1 MKSLWRMSR
10 RRPARRIRQK
20 NNSIGGVCRLTY
32 CNPKQIGGI
41 LIAKLIV
48 AEKPSVA
55 MSYAKVL
62 GATNRKD
69 GYLEGNGYL
78 VSWCVG
84 HLVELAPPNIYDA
97 KYVKWSIA
105 DLPILPERWQYL
117 VSASTKKQFGILQK
131 LMHRPDVD
139 SVICATDAGRE
150 GELIFRLVYQQ
161 AGCKKPVFR
170 LWLSSM
176 EENAIREGFA
186 HLKPSTEYDALY
198 NAALCRERADW
209 MVGINASRLFSCL
222 YGQPLAVGRVMTP
235 VLAMTVVREAAIAAF
250 TPEKFYTVALTLAD
264 GGTASSKRF
273 AQKADAELLLS
284 KCRKEGRVTVQKMER
299 KEKSESPPQLYDLTA
314 LQRDANRLLGFTA
327 QQTLDY
333 AQSLYEKRLIT
344 YPRTDSR
351 FLTEDMAASLP
362 GLVTDT
368 GRALAVEE
376 PFPIHVQ
383 QVINGSK
390 VTDHH
395 ALLPTKSMANADL
408 AALPAGEWNVLRLI
422 AARLLCAVGEPH
434 RYAETTLTTICA
446 GEEFTAKGKEI
457 LEEGWKAVERKVLAD
472 ILNRKQELTA
482 LPNAAENECGIL
494 NAELK
499 EGQTSPPKHFTED
512 LLLHAME
519 TASADSMP
527 EGVERQGIGTPA
539 TRAATIEKLVQKGF
553 LERKGSKKTKVLLP
567 TDKGKA
573 LITVMP
579 EEIQSPEMTADWET
593 KLLQIERGEMEPSE
607 FMTEINTM
615 ITELV
620 KNTEMKK
627 GANALMKNKIIGICP
642 NCGKPVV
649 EREKGWFCE
658 NRECRFVLWKDNAFL
673 KRLGKRMDAHVAD
686 KLLRDGRVRL
696 KDCKS
701 AKGKTYNAT
710 VLLGTEPDGR
720 SKFSLEFEGGC

>member
-1 MKSLWRMSR
+1 MSY
-10 RRPARRIRQK
+10 
-20 NNSIGGVCRLTY
+20 RLV
-32 CNPKQIGGI
+32 
-41 LIAKLIV
+41 V
-48 AEKPSVA
+48 AEKPSVGA
-55 MSYAKVL
+55 AYAKVL
-62 GATNRKD
+62 GATNRQD
-69 GYLEGNGYL
+69 GYWEGNGYL

-97 KYVKWSIA
+97 KYVKWSVA
-105 DLPILPERWQYL
+105 DLPILPQKWQYL

-139 SVICATDAGRE
+139 SIVNSCDSGRE
-150 GELIFRLVYQQ
+150 GELIFRLVYEQ
-161 AGCKKPVFR
+161 AGCKKPVSR

-250 TPEKFYTVALTLAD
+250 VPEKFHTVSLTLAD

-284 KCRKEGRVTVQKMER
+284 KCRKEKRVTVQKMER

-344 YPRTDSR
+344 YPRTDSC

-368 GRALAVEE
+368 GRAFAVEE
-376 PFPIHVQ
+376 PIPIHVQ
-383 QVINGSK
+383 QVIDGSK

-408 AALPAGEWNVLRLI
+408 AALPAGERNVLRLI

-434 RYAETTLTTICA
+434 RYAETTIITICA
-446 GEEFTAKGKEI
+446 GEEFSAKGKVV
-457 LEEGWKAVERKVLAD
+457 LSEGWKAVERKVLAD

-512 LLLHAME
+512 TLLHAME
-519 TASADSMP
+519 TASVDGMP

-553 LERKGSKKTKVLLP
+553 LERKGNKKTKVLLP

-627 GANALMKNKIIGICP
+627 GANALMKSKIIGVCP

-658 NRECRFVLWKDNAFL
+658 NRECRFVLWKDNAFF
-673 KRLGKRMDAHVAD
+673 KRLGKRLDAHVAD

-710 VLLGTEPDGR
+710 VLLSCEADGR

>member
-1 MKSLWRMSR
+1 
-10 RRPARRIRQK
+10 
-20 NNSIGGVCRLTY
+20 
-32 CNPKQIGGI
+32 
-41 LIAKLIV
+41 
-48 AEKPSVA
+48 

-62 GATNRKD
+62 GAANRQD

-84 HLVELAPPNIYDA
+84 HLVELAPPNVYDA

-105 DLPILPERWQYL
+105 DLPILPQKWQYL
-117 VSASTKKQFGILQK
+117 VSASTKKQFGILK
-131 LMHRPDVD
+131 DLMNRPDVD
-139 SVICATDAGRE
+139 SIVNSCDSGRE

-161 AGCKKPVFR
+161 VGCKKPVSR

-250 TPEKFYTVALTLAD
+250 VPEKFYTVALTLAD

-299 KEKSESPPQLYDLTA
+299 KEKSENPPPFYDLTA

-368 GRALAVEE
+368 GRAFAVEE
-376 PFPIHVQ
+376 PVPIHVQ

-395 ALLPTKSMANADL
+395 ALLPTKSMAKADL
-408 AALPAGEWNVLRLI
+408 AALPAGERNVLRLI

-434 RYAETTLTTICA
+434 RYAETTLATICA
-446 GEEFTAKGKEI
+446 GEDFTAKGKEV
-457 LEEGWKAVERKVLAD
+457 LEEGWKAVEHKVLAD

-499 EGQTSPPKHFTED
+499 EGQTSAPKHFTED
-512 LLLHAME
+512 LLLSAMQPAGSE
-519 TASADSMP
+519 SMP

-593 KLLQIERGEMEPSE
+593 KLLRIERGEMEPSE

-627 GANALMKNKIIGICP
+627 GVNALMKNKIVGVCP
-642 NCGKPVV
+642 NCGANVV

-658 NRECRFVLWKDNAFL
+658 NRECRFVLWKDNAFF
-673 KRLGKRMDAHVAD
+673 KRLGKRLDAHVAD

-710 VLLGTEPDGR
+710 VLLGTEADGR

>member
-1 MKSLWRMSR
+1 
-10 RRPARRIRQK
+10 
-20 NNSIGGVCRLTY
+20 
-32 CNPKQIGGI
+32 
-41 LIAKLIV
+41 
-48 AEKPSVA
+48 

-62 GATNRKD
+62 GATRRQD

-84 HLVELAPPNIYDA
+84 HLVELAPPNVYDA

-105 DLPILPERWQYL
+105 DLPILPEKWQYL

-131 LMHRPDVD
+131 LMHRPAVE
-139 SVICATDAGRE
+139 SVICATDSGRE
-150 GELIFRLVYQQ
+150 GELIFRLVYEQ
-161 AGCKKPVFR
+161 AGCKKPVSR

-235 VLAMTVVREAAIAAF
+235 VLAMTVVRNAAIAAF
-250 TPEKFYTVALTLAD
+250 VPEKFYTVDLELTS
-264 GGTASSKRF
+264 GCTASSRRIPEKSV
-273 AQKADAELLLS
+273 AEDLLEA
-284 KCRKEGRVTVQKMER
+284 CRKEMVATIQRITR
-299 KEKSESPPQLYDLTA
+299 KEKSENPPLLYDLTA

-362 GLVTDT
+362 GLVADT
-368 GRALAVEE
+368 GGAFAVEE

-390 VTDHH
+390 VNDHH
-395 ALLPTKSMANADL
+395 ALLPTKSMAKADL
-408 AALPAGEWNVLRLI
+408 AALPAGERNILRLI

-446 GEEFTAKGKEI
+446 EEEFSAKGKVV
-457 LEEGWKAVERKVLAD
+457 LSDGWKAVERKMLGELLGKQKEPAVLPD
-472 ILNRKQELTA
+472 VQEQSQCCVT
-482 LPNAAENECGIL
+482 G
-494 NAELK
+494 AELK
-499 EGQTSPPKHFTED
+499 EGQTSPPKSYTED
-512 LLLHAME
+512 TLLSAMQ
-519 TASADSMP
+519 AAGADSMP
-527 EGVERQGIGTPA
+527 QGVERQGIGTPA

-593 KLLQIERGEMEPSE
+593 KLLRIERGEMEPNE
-607 FMTEINTM
+607 FMTEIKEM
-615 ITELV
+615 ISSLVTTTEAR
-620 KNTEMKK
+620 K
-627 GANALMKNKIIGICP
+627 GANALMKNKVIGVCP
-642 NCGKPVV
+642 NCGKSVV

-658 NRECRFVLWKDNAFL
+658 NRECRFVLWKDNAFF
-673 KRLGKRMDAHVAD
+673 KRLGKRLDAHVAD

-710 VLLGTEPDGR
+710 VLLSCEADGR

>member
-1 MKSLWRMSR
+1 M
-10 RRPARRIRQK
+10 
-20 NNSIGGVCRLTY
+20 
-32 CNPKQIGGI
+32 
-41 LIAKLIV
+41 

-62 GATNRKD
+62 GATSRKD
-69 GYLEGNGYL
+69 GYLEGNDYL

-84 HLVELAPPNIYDA
+84 HLVELAPPNVYDA

-105 DLPILPERWQYL
+105 DLPILPEKWQYL

-139 SVICATDAGRE
+139 SIVNSCDSGRE

-161 AGCKKPVFR
+161 AGCKKPFSR

-186 HLKPSTEYDALY
+186 RLKPSTEYDALY

-250 TPEKFYTVALTLAD
+250 VPQKFYTVELELTS
-264 GGTASSKRF
+264 GCTASSRRISEK
-273 AQKADAELLLS
+273 DAAENLLAE
-284 KCRKEGRVTVQKMER
+284 CRKEMISTIQKVTR
-299 KEKSESPPQLYDLTA
+299 KEKSENPPLLYDLTA

-362 GLVTDT
+362 GLVADT
-368 GRALAVEE
+368 GGAFAVEE

-390 VTDHH
+390 VNDHH
-395 ALLPTKSMANADL
+395 ALLPTKSMAKADL
-408 AALPAGEWNVLRLI
+408 AALPAGERNILRLI

-446 GEEFTAKGKEI
+446 EEEFSAKGKVV
-457 LEEGWKAVERKVLAD
+457 LSDGWKAVERKMLGELLGKQKEPAVLPD
-472 ILNRKQELTA
+472 VQEQSQCCVT
-482 LPNAAENECGIL
+482 G
-494 NAELK
+494 AELK
-499 EGQTSPPKHFTED
+499 EGQTSPPKSYTED
-512 LLLHAME
+512 TLLSAMQ
-519 TASADSMP
+519 AAGADSMP
-527 EGVERQGIGTPA
+527 QGVERQGIGTPA

-573 LITVMP
+573 LITVIP

-593 KLLQIERGEMEPSE
+593 KLLRIERGEMEPNE
-607 FMTEINTM
+607 FMTEIKEM
-615 ITELV
+615 ISSLVTTTEAR
-620 KNTEMKK
+620 K
-627 GANALMKNKIIGICP
+627 GANALMKNKVIGVCP
-642 NCGKPVV
+642 NCGKSVV

-658 NRECRFVLWKDNAFL
+658 NRECRFVLWKDNAFF
-673 KRLGKRMDAHVAD
+673 KRLGKRLDAHVAD

-710 VLLGTEPDGR
+710 VLLSCETDGR
-720 SKFSLEFEGGC
+720 SKFSLEFEGGR

>member
-1 MKSLWRMSR
+1 MCRTRTKPRTSR
-10 RRPARRIRQK
+10 TLNPSDFKAAFCRRTYPNENRLEGTLI
-20 NNSIGGVCRLTY
+20 SILV
-32 CNPKQIGGI
+32 
-41 LIAKLIV
+41 V

-62 GATNRKD
+62 GATNRQD

-131 LMHRPDVD
+131 LMDRPDVD
-139 SVICATDAGRE
+139 SIVCATDAGRE

-161 AGCKKPVFR
+161 AGCKKPFSR

-209 MVGINASRLFSCL
+209 MVGINCSRLFSCL
-222 YGQPLAVGRVMTP
+222 YGRSLAVGRVMTP
-235 VLAMTVVREAAIAAF
+235 TLAMAVQREAAIAAF
-250 TPEKFYTVALTLAD
+250 TPEKFYTVSLAFEGD
-264 GGTASSKRF
+264 GTASSKRF
-273 AQKADAELLLS
+273 SQKEDAETLLAN
-284 KCRKEGRVTVQKMER
+284 CRKEVSTVVQKVEC
-299 KEKSESPPQLYDLTA
+299 KEKNEKPPQLYDLTT

-327 QQTLDY
+327 QQTLNY
-333 AQSLYEKRLIT
+333 AQSLYEKKLIT

-362 GLVTDT
+362 GLVS
-368 GRALAVEE
+368 AVAGAFSVGEAVPVHAE
-376 PFPIHVQ
+376 
-383 QVINGSK
+383 QVINNSK
-390 VTDHH
+390 VSDHH
-395 ALLPTKSMANADL
+395 ALLPTASMVQADFS
-408 AALPAGEWNVLRLI
+408 ALPAGELSVLRLI
-422 AARLLCAVGEPH
+422 AARLLCAMGEPH
-434 RYAETTLTTICA
+434 RCAETVLTTICA
-446 GEEFTAKGKEI
+446 GEEFTAKGKVV
-457 LEEGWKAVERKVLAD
+457 LDEGWKGIERKMLDDLLDKKKEPA
-472 ILNRKQELTA
+472 A
-482 LPNAAENECGIL
+482 LPDVQEQSECGISG
-494 NAELK
+494 AELK
-499 EGQTSPPKHFTED
+499 EGQTYPPKHFTED
-512 LLLHAME
+512 TLLHSME

-527 EGVERQGIGTPA
+527 EDAERQGIGTPA

-553 LERKGSKKTKVLLP
+553 LERKGDKKTKVLLP

-579 EEIQSPEMTADWET
+579 EQIQSADMTADWEA
-593 KLLQIERGEMEPSE
+593 KLLRIERGEMEPE
-607 FMTEINTM
+607 IFMMEINTM
-615 ITELV
+615 ITALV
-620 KNTEMKK
+620 ENTEAAK
-627 GANALMKNKIIGICP
+627 GADVLMKNKMIGVCP
-642 NCGKPVV
+642 NCGANVV

-658 NRECRFVLWKDNAFL
+658 SNPCRFVLWKDNAFF

-686 KLLRDGRVRL
+686 KLLRDGRIRL

-701 AKGKTYNAT
+701 TKGKVYNAT
-710 VLLGTEPDGR
+710 VLLSTEADGR
-720 SKFSLEFEGGC
+720 SKFSLEFEDGR

>member
-1 MKSLWRMSR
+1 M
-10 RRPARRIRQK
+10 
-20 NNSIGGVCRLTY
+20 
-32 CNPKQIGGI
+32 
-41 LIAKLIV
+41 AKLVV

-62 GATNRKD
+62 GATSRKD
-69 GYLEGNGYL
+69 GYLEGNDYL

-84 HLVELAPPNIYDA
+84 HLVELAPPNVYDA

-105 DLPILPERWQYL
+105 DLPILPEKWQYL

-139 SVICATDAGRE
+139 SIVNSCDSGRE

-161 AGCKKPVFR
+161 AGCKKPFSR

-186 HLKPSTEYDALY
+186 RLKPSTEYDALY

-250 TPEKFYTVALTLAD
+250 VPQKFYTVELELTS
-264 GGTASSKRF
+264 GCTASSRRISEK
-273 AQKADAELLLS
+273 DAAENLLAE
-284 KCRKEGRVTVQKMER
+284 CRKEMISTIQKVTR
-299 KEKSESPPQLYDLTA
+299 KEKSENPPLLYDLTA

-362 GLVTDT
+362 GLVADT
-368 GRALAVEE
+368 GGAFAVEE

-390 VTDHH
+390 VNDHH
-395 ALLPTKSMANADL
+395 ALLPTKSMAKADL
-408 AALPAGEWNVLRLI
+408 AALPAGERNILRLI

-446 GEEFTAKGKEI
+446 EEEFSAKGKVV
-457 LEEGWKAVERKVLAD
+457 LSDGWKAVERKMLGELLGKQKEPAVLPD
-472 ILNRKQELTA
+472 VQEQSQCCVT
-482 LPNAAENECGIL
+482 G
-494 NAELK
+494 AELK
-499 EGQTSPPKHFTED
+499 EGQTSPPKSYTED
-512 LLLHAME
+512 TLLSAMQ
-519 TASADSMP
+519 AAGADSMP
-527 EGVERQGIGTPA
+527 QGVERQGIGTPA

-593 KLLQIERGEMEPSE
+593 KLLRIERGEMEPNE
-607 FMTEINTM
+607 FMTEIKEM
-615 ITELV
+615 ISSLVTTTEAR
-620 KNTEMKK
+620 K
-627 GANALMKNKIIGICP
+627 GANALMKNKVIGVCP
-642 NCGKPVV
+642 NCGKSVV

-658 NRECRFVLWKDNAFL
+658 NRECRFVLWKDNAFF
-673 KRLGKRMDAHVAD
+673 KRLGKRLDAHAAD

-696 KDCKS
+696 KGCKS

-710 VLLGTEPDGR
+710 VLLSCEADGR

>member
-1 MKSLWRMSR
+1 M
-10 RRPARRIRQK
+10 
-20 NNSIGGVCRLTY
+20 
-32 CNPKQIGGI
+32 
-41 LIAKLIV
+41 
-48 AEKPSVA
+48 PS
-55 MSYAKVL
+55 SNKV
-62 GATNRKD
+62 RKVTSEN
-69 GYLEGNGYL
+69 Y
-78 VSWCVG
+78 
-84 HLVELAPPNIYDA
+84 P
-97 KYVKWSIA
+97 
-105 DLPILPERWQYL
+105 
-117 VSASTKKQFGILQK
+117 T
-131 LMHRPDVD
+131 D
-139 SVICATDAGRE
+139 SGRE
-150 GELIFRLVYQQ
+150 GELIFRLVYEQ
-161 AGCKKPVFR
+161 AGCKKPVSR

-222 YGQPLAVGRVMTP
+222 YNQPLAVGRVMTP

-250 TPEKFYTVALTLAD
+250 TPEKFYTVDLELTS
-264 GGTASSKRF
+264 GCTASSRRIPEKSV
-273 AQKADAELLLS
+273 AENLLEA
-284 KCRKEGRVTVQKMER
+284 CRKEMVATIQRITR
-299 KEKSESPPQLYDLTA
+299 KEKSENPPPLYDLTT

-333 AQSLYEKRLIT
+333 AQSLYEKRLMT

-351 FLTEDMAASLP
+351 FLTDDMAASLP

-368 GRALAVEE
+368 GKAFAVEE
-376 PFPIHVQ
+376 PVPIHVQ

-408 AALPAGEWNVLRLI
+408 AALPAGERNVLRLI

-446 GEEFTAKGKEI
+446 GEEFSAKGKVM
-457 LEEGWKAVERKVLAD
+457 LSEGWKAMEQKMLGELLGKQKEAAVLPD
-472 ILNRKQELTA
+472 VQEQSQCSIA
-482 LPNAAENECGIL
+482 G
-494 NAELK
+494 AELK
-499 EGQTSPPKHFTED
+499 EGQTSAPKHFTED
-512 LLLHAME
+512 LLLHSME

-553 LERKGSKKTKVLLP
+553 LERKGTKKTKVLLP

-615 ITELV
+615 VTELV
-620 KNTEMKK
+620 KKTEMKK
-627 GANALMKNKIIGICP
+627 GANALMKSKIIGVCP

-658 NRECRFVLWKDNAFL
+658 NRECRFVLWKDNAFF
-673 KRLGKRMDAHVAD
+673 KRLGKRLDAHVAD

-710 VLLGTEPDGR
+710 VLLSCEADGR

>member
-1 MKSLWRMSR
+1 MEGTL
-10 RRPARRIRQK
+10 I
-20 NNSIGGVCRLTY
+20 SILV
-32 CNPKQIGGI
+32 
-41 LIAKLIV
+41 V
-48 AEKPSVA
+48 AEKPAVA

-62 GATNRKD
+62 GAANRQD

-84 HLVELAPPNIYDA
+84 HLVELAPPNVYDA

-105 DLPILPERWQYL
+105 DLPILPQKWQYL
-117 VSASTKKQFGILQK
+117 VSASTKKQFGILK
-131 LMHRPDVD
+131 DLMNRPDVD
-139 SVICATDAGRE
+139 SIVNSCDSGRE

-161 AGCKKPVFR
+161 VGCKKPVSR

-222 YGQPLAVGRVMTP
+222 YNQPLAVGRVMTP

-250 TPEKFYTVALTLAD
+250 VPEKFYTVALTLAD

-284 KCRKEGRVTVQKMER
+284 KCRKEERVTVQKMER

-351 FLTEDMAASLP
+351 FLTEDMAVSLP
-362 GLVTDT
+362 GLVTDV
-368 GRALAVEE
+368 GKAFAVEE
-376 PFPIHVQ
+376 PIPIHVQ
-383 QVINGSK
+383 QVINGGK

-395 ALLPTKSMANADL
+395 ALLPTKSMAKADL
-408 AALPAGEWNVLRLI
+408 AALPAGERNVLRLI

-434 RYAETTLTTICA
+434 RYAETTLATICA
-446 GEEFTAKGKEI
+446 GEDFTAKGKEV
-457 LEEGWKAVERKVLAD
+457 LEEGWKAVEHKVLAD

-593 KLLQIERGEMEPSE
+593 KLLQIEHGEMEPSE

-627 GANALMKNKIIGICP
+627 GVNALMKNKIVGVCP
-642 NCGKPVV
+642 NCGANVV

-658 NRECRFVLWKDNAFL
+658 NRECRFVLWKDNAFF
-673 KRLGKRMDAHVAD
+673 KRLGKRLDAHVAD

-696 KDCKS
+696 KDCRS

-710 VLLGTEPDGR
+710 VLLSCEADGR

>member
-1 MKSLWRMSR
+1 M
-10 RRPARRIRQK
+10 
-20 NNSIGGVCRLTY
+20 
-32 CNPKQIGGI
+32 
-41 LIAKLIV
+41 
-48 AEKPSVA
+48 PS
-55 MSYAKVL
+55 SNKV
-62 GATNRKD
+62 RKVTS
-69 GYLEGNGYL
+69 GNY
-78 VSWCVG
+78 
-84 HLVELAPPNIYDA
+84 P
-97 KYVKWSIA
+97 
-105 DLPILPERWQYL
+105 
-117 VSASTKKQFGILQK
+117 T
-131 LMHRPDVD
+131 D
-139 SVICATDAGRE
+139 SGRE
-150 GELIFRLVYQQ
+150 GELIFRLVYEQ
-161 AGCKKPVFR
+161 AGCKKPVSR

-186 HLKPSTEYDALY
+186 HLRPSTEYDALY

-250 TPEKFYTVALTLAD
+250 VPEKFHTVSLTLAD

-284 KCRKEGRVTVQKMER
+284 KCRKEKRVTVQKMER
-299 KEKSESPPQLYDLTA
+299 KEKSESPPQLYDLTV

-344 YPRTDSR
+344 YPRTDSC

-362 GLVTDT
+362 GLVADT
-368 GRALAVEE
+368 GGAFAVEE

-383 QVINGSK
+383 QVIDGSK

-395 ALLPTKSMANADL
+395 ALLPTKSMAKADL
-408 AALPAGEWNVLRLI
+408 AALPAGERNVLRLI

-434 RYAETTLTTICA
+434 RYAETTIITICA
-446 GEEFTAKGKEI
+446 GEEFSAKGKVV
-457 LEEGWKAVERKVLAD
+457 LSEGWKAVERKVLAD

-499 EGQTSPPKHFTED
+499 EGQTTPPKHFTED

-519 TASADSMP
+519 TASANSMP

-553 LERKGSKKTKVLLP
+553 LERKGTKKTKVLLP

-627 GANALMKNKIIGICP
+627 GANALMKSKIIGVCP

-658 NRECRFVLWKDNAFL
+658 NRECRFILWKDNAFF
-673 KRLGKRMDAHVAD
+673 KRLGKRLDAHVAD

-710 VLLGTEPDGR
+710 VLLSCEADGR

>member
-1 MKSLWRMSR
+1 M
-10 RRPARRIRQK
+10 
-20 NNSIGGVCRLTY
+20 
-32 CNPKQIGGI
+32 
-41 LIAKLIV
+41 
-48 AEKPSVA
+48 PS
-55 MSYAKVL
+55 SNKV
-62 GATNRKD
+62 RKVTSEN
-69 GYLEGNGYL
+69 Y
-78 VSWCVG
+78 
-84 HLVELAPPNIYDA
+84 P
-97 KYVKWSIA
+97 
-105 DLPILPERWQYL
+105 
-117 VSASTKKQFGILQK
+117 T
-131 LMHRPDVD
+131 D
-139 SVICATDAGRE
+139 SGRE
-150 GELIFRLVYQQ
+150 GEFIFRLVYQQ
-161 AGCKKPVFR
+161 AGCKKPFSR

-209 MVGINASRLFSCL
+209 LVGINASRLFSCL

-250 TPEKFYTVALTLAD
+250 VPEKFYTVDLELTS
-264 GGTASSKRF
+264 GCTASSKRF

-368 GRALAVEE
+368 GRAFAVEE

-408 AALPAGEWNVLRLI
+408 VALPAGERNVLRLI
-422 AARLLCAVGEPH
+422 AARLLCAVVEPYC
-434 RYAETTLTTICA
+434 YAETTLTTICA
-446 GEEFTAKGKEI
+446 GEEFTAKGKVV
-457 LEEGWKAVERKVLAD
+457 LSEGWKAVERKMLGELLGKQKEPAVLPD
-472 ILNRKQELTA
+472 VQEQSR
-482 LPNAAENECGIL
+482 CSVSG
-494 NAELK
+494 AELK
-499 EGQTSPPKHFTED
+499 EGQTTPPKHFTED

-553 LERKGSKKTKVLLP
+553 LERKGTKKTKVLLP

-593 KLLQIERGEMEPSE
+593 KLLRIERGEMEPSE

-642 NCGKPVV
+642 NCGANVV

-658 NRECRFVLWKDNAFL
+658 NRECRFVLWKDNAFF
-673 KRLGKRMDAHVAD
+673 KRLGKHLDAHVAD

-710 VLLGTEPDGR
+710 VLLSCEADGR

>member
-1 MKSLWRMSR
+1 
-10 RRPARRIRQK
+10 
-20 NNSIGGVCRLTY
+20 
-32 CNPKQIGGI
+32 
-41 LIAKLIV
+41 
-48 AEKPSVA
+48 

-62 GATNRKD
+62 GATSRKD

-84 HLVELAPPNIYDA
+84 HLVELAPPNVYDE
-97 KYVKWSIA
+97 KYTKWSIA
-105 DLPILPERWQYL
+105 DLPILPQKWQYL

-131 LMHRPDVD
+131 LMNRPDVD

-161 AGCKKPVFR
+161 AGCKKPFSR

-250 TPEKFYTVALTLAD
+250 VPEKFYTVALTLAD

-273 AQKADAELLLS
+273 AQKEDAELLLS
-284 KCRKEGRVTVQKMER
+284 KCRKERRATVQKMER

-333 AQSLYEKRLIT
+333 AQNLYEKRLIT

-351 FLTEDMAASLP
+351 FLTEDMAVPLP
-362 GLVTDT
+362 GLVTDV
-368 GRALAVEE
+368 GKAFAVDE
-376 PFPIHVQ
+376 PLPIHVQ

-395 ALLPTKSMANADL
+395 ALLPTKSMAKADL
-408 AALPAGEWNVLRLI
+408 AALPAGERNVLRLI

-446 GEEFTAKGKEI
+446 GEEFTAKGKVV
-457 LEEGWKAVERKVLAD
+457 LSEGWKAVERKMLGELLGKQKEAVVLPDMLEQSQCSVA
-472 ILNRKQELTA
+472 
-482 LPNAAENECGIL
+482 G
-494 NAELK
+494 AELK
-499 EGQTSPPKHFTED
+499 EGQTSPPKSYTED
-512 LLLHAME
+512 TLLSAMQ
-519 TASADSMP
+519 AAGADSMP

-553 LERKGSKKTKVLLP
+553 LERKSTKKTKVLLP

-593 KLLQIERGEMEPSE
+593 KLLQIERSEMEPE
-607 FMTEINTM
+607 TFMTEIKEM
-615 ITELV
+615 ISSLVTTTEAV
-620 KNTEMKK
+620 K
-627 GANALMKNKIIGICP
+627 GANALMKNKIIGVCP
-642 NCGKPVV
+642 NCGKHVV

-710 VLLGTEPDGR
+710 VLLSCEADGR
-720 SKFSLEFEGGC
+720 SKFSLEFENGGC

>member
-1 MKSLWRMSR
+1 MSR

-41 LIAKLIV
+41 LITKLIV

-62 GATNRKD
+62 GAPSRQD

-139 SVICATDAGRE
+139 SIVNSCDAGRE
-150 GELIFRLVYQQ
+150 GELIFRLVYRQ

-235 VLAMTVVREAAIAAF
+235 VLAMTVVREAAIAVF

-344 YPRTDSR
+344 SPRTDSR

-376 PFPIHVQ
+376 PFSIHVQ

-446 GEEFTAKGKEI
+446 GEEFTAKGKEV

-499 EGQTSPPKHFTED
+499 EGQTTPPKSYTED
-512 LLLHAME
+512 PLLSAMQ
-519 TASADSMP
+519 AAGADSMP

-553 LERKGSKKTKVLLP
+553 LERKGNKKTKVLLP

-593 KLLQIERGEMEPSE
+593 KLLQIERGEMEPE
-607 FMTEINTM
+607 TFMTEIKEM
-615 ITELV
+615 ISSLVTTTEAA
-620 KNTEMKK
+620 K
-627 GANALMKNKIIGICP
+627 GANALMKNKIIGVCP
-642 NCGKPVV
+642 NCGANVV

-658 NRECRFVLWKDNAFL
+658 NRECRFVLWKDNASF
-673 KRLGKRMDAHVAD
+673 KRLGKRLDAHVAD

-696 KDCKS
+696 NDCKS

>member
-1 MKSLWRMSR
+1 LEGTL
-10 RRPARRIRQK
+10 I
-20 NNSIGGVCRLTY
+20 SILV
-32 CNPKQIGGI
+32 
-41 LIAKLIV
+41 V
-48 AEKPSVA
+48 AEKPAVA

-62 GATNRKD
+62 GAANRQD

-84 HLVELAPPNIYDA
+84 HLVELAPPNVYDA

-105 DLPILPERWQYL
+105 DLPILPQKWQYL
-117 VSASTKKQFGILQK
+117 VSASTKKQFGILK
-131 LMHRPDVD
+131 DLMNRPDVD
-139 SVICATDAGRE
+139 SIVNSCDSGRE

-161 AGCKKPVFR
+161 VGCKKPVSR

-250 TPEKFYTVALTLAD
+250 VPEKFYTVALTLAD

-299 KEKSESPPQLYDLTA
+299 KEKSENPPPFYDLTA

-368 GRALAVEE
+368 GRAFAVEE
-376 PFPIHVQ
+376 PVPIHVQ

-395 ALLPTKSMANADL
+395 ALLPTKSMAKADL
-408 AALPAGEWNVLRLI
+408 AALPAGERNVLRLI

-434 RYAETTLTTICA
+434 RYAETTLATICA
-446 GEEFTAKGKEI
+446 GEDFTAKGKEV
-457 LEEGWKAVERKVLAD
+457 LEEGWKAVEHKVLAD

-499 EGQTSPPKHFTED
+499 EGQTSAPKHFTED
-512 LLLHAME
+512 LLLSAMQ
-519 TASADSMP
+519 TAGSESMP

-593 KLLQIERGEMEPSE
+593 KLLRIERGEMEPSE

-627 GANALMKNKIIGICP
+627 GVNALMKNKIVGVCP
-642 NCGKPVV
+642 NCGANVV

-658 NRECRFVLWKDNAFL
+658 NRECRFVLWKDNAFF
-673 KRLGKRMDAHVAD
+673 KRLGKRLDAHVAD

-710 VLLGTEPDGR
+710 VLLSCEADGR

>member
-1 MKSLWRMSR
+1 M
-10 RRPARRIRQK
+10 
-20 NNSIGGVCRLTY
+20 
-32 CNPKQIGGI
+32 
-41 LIAKLIV
+41 
-48 AEKPSVA
+48 
-55 MSYAKVL
+55 
-62 GATNRKD
+62 
-69 GYLEGNGYL
+69 
-78 VSWCVG
+78 
-84 HLVELAPPNIYDA
+84 
-97 KYVKWSIA
+97 
-105 DLPILPERWQYL
+105 
-117 VSASTKKQFGILQK
+117 
-131 LMHRPDVD
+131 
-139 SVICATDAGRE
+139 
-150 GELIFRLVYQQ
+150 VYQQ
-161 AGCKKPVFR
+161 AQCKKPFSR

-176 EENAIREGFA
+176 EENAIREGVA

-209 MVGINASRLFSCL
+209 LVGINASRLFSCL

-250 TPEKFYTVALTLAD
+250 VPEKFYTVALTLAD

-333 AQSLYEKRLIT
+333 AQSLYEKRFLT

-368 GRALAVEE
+368 GKAFAVEE

-408 AALPAGEWNVLRLI
+408 AALPAGERNVLRLI
-422 AARLLCAVGEPH
+422 ATRLLCAVGEPH
-434 RYAETTLTTICA
+434 CYAETTLTTICA
-446 GEEFTAKGKEI
+446 GDEFTAKGKEV
-457 LEEGWKAVERKVLAD
+457 LEEGWKAVEHKVLAD

-512 LLLHAME
+512 TLLHAME

-553 LERKGSKKTKVLLP
+553 LERKGTKKTKVLLP

-593 KLLQIERGEMEPSE
+593 KLLQIERGEMEPE
-607 FMTEINTM
+607 TFMTEIKEM
-615 ITELV
+615 ISSLV
-620 KNTEMKK
+620 KTTEAAK
-627 GANALMKNKIIGICP
+627 GANALMKNKIIGVCP

-720 SKFSLEFEGGC
+720 SKFGLEFEGGF

>member
-1 MKSLWRMSR
+1 MNRKK
-10 RRPARRIRQK
+10 PARKIPNPSDFK
-20 NNSIGGVCRLTY
+20 AAFCRRTY
-32 CNPKQIGGI
+32 CNQKQIGVI
-41 LIAKLIV
+41 FIAKLVV

-62 GATNRKD
+62 GATSRRD
-69 GYLEGNGYL
+69 GYLEGNSYL

-84 HLVELAPPNIYDA
+84 HLVELAPPNVYDA

-131 LMHRPDVD
+131 LMQRPDVD

-161 AGCKKPVFR
+161 AGCKKPFSR

-250 TPEKFYTVALTLAD
+250 VPEKFYTVDLELTS
-264 GGTASSKRF
+264 GCTASSKRF
-273 AQKADAELLLS
+273 AQKEDAELLLS

-299 KEKSESPPQLYDLTA
+299 KEKAESPPQLYDLTA

-362 GLVTDT
+362 GLVMDT
-368 GRALAVEE
+368 GRVFAVEE

-395 ALLPTKSMANADL
+395 ALLPTKSMAKVDL
-408 AALPAGEWNVLRLI
+408 AALPAGERNILRLI
-422 AARLLCAVGEPH
+422 AARLLCAVGQPH

-446 GEEFTAKGKEI
+446 GEEFSAKGKVV
-457 LEEGWKAVERKVLAD
+457 LSEGWKTMERKMLGELLGKQKEPAVLPDVQEQSQCSVAD
-472 ILNRKQELTA
+472 
-482 LPNAAENECGIL
+482 
-494 NAELK
+494 AELK
-499 EGQTSPPKHFTED
+499 EGQTSPPKSYTED
-512 LLLHAME
+512 TLLSAMQ
-519 TASADSMP
+519 AAGADSMP

-553 LERKGSKKTKVLLP
+553 LERKGTKKTKVLLP

-579 EEIQSPEMTADWET
+579 EEIQSADMTADWEA
-593 KLLQIERGEMEPSE
+593 KLLQIERGEMEPE
-607 FMTEINTM
+607 TFMTEIKEM
-615 ITELV
+615 ISSLVTTTEAA
-620 KNTEMKK
+620 K
-627 GANALMKNKIIGICP
+627 GANALMKNKIIGVCP

-710 VLLGTEPDGR
+710 VLLSCEADGR
-720 SKFSLEFEGGC
+720 SKFSLEFENGGC

>member
-1 MKSLWRMSR
+1 MS
-10 RRPARRIRQK
+10 
-20 NNSIGGVCRLTY
+20 NNVR
-32 CNPKQIGGI
+32 
-41 LIAKLIV
+41 
-48 AEKPSVA
+48 
-55 MSYAKVL
+55 KV
-62 GATNRKD
+62 TSEN
-69 GYLEGNGYL
+69 Y
-78 VSWCVG
+78 
-84 HLVELAPPNIYDA
+84 P
-97 KYVKWSIA
+97 
-105 DLPILPERWQYL
+105 
-117 VSASTKKQFGILQK
+117 
-131 LMHRPDVD
+131 
-139 SVICATDAGRE
+139 TDAGRE

-314 LQRDANRLLGFTA
+314 LQRDANRLFGFTA

-553 LERKGSKKTKVLLP
+553 LERKGTKKTKVLLP

>member
-1 MKSLWRMSR
+1 M
-10 RRPARRIRQK
+10 PP
-20 NNSIGGVCRLTY
+20 TY
-32 CNPKQIGGI
+32 CNPKQNGGI
-41 LIAKLIV
+41 FIAKLIV

-55 MSYAKVL
+55 IAYAKVL
-62 GATNRKD
+62 GATSRQD

-84 HLVELAPPNIYDA
+84 HLVELAPPNVYDA

-105 DLPILPERWQYL
+105 DLPILPQKWQYL
-117 VSASTKKQFGILQK
+117 VSAGTKKQFGILKK

-139 SVICATDAGRE
+139 NVICATDAGRE
-150 GELIFRLVYQQ
+150 GELIFRLVYEQ
-161 AGCKKPVFR
+161 AGCKKPFSR

-198 NAALCRERADW
+198 KAALCRERADW

-235 VLAMTVVREAAIAAF
+235 VLAMTVVREVAITAF

-264 GGTASSKRF
+264 GGTTSSKRF

-284 KCRKEGRVTVQKMER
+284 KCRKEERVTVQKMER

-333 AQSLYEKRLIT
+333 AQSLYEKRIIT

-362 GLVTDT
+362 GLVADT
-368 GRALAVEE
+368 GKAFAVED

-395 ALLPTKSMANADL
+395 ALLPTKSMVKADL
-408 AALPAGEWNVLRLI
+408 AAIPAGERNVLRLI

-446 GEEFTAKGKEI
+446 GEEFSAKGKVV
-457 LEEGWKAVERKVLAD
+457 LTEGWKAMERKLLGELLGKQKEPA
-472 ILNRKQELTA
+472 ILPDVQEQSQCSVA
-482 LPNAAENECGIL
+482 G
-494 NAELK
+494 AELK
-499 EGQTSPPKHFTED
+499 EGQTSPPKSYTED
-512 LLLHAME
+512 TLLSAMQ
-519 TASADSMP
+519 AAGADSMP

-553 LERKGSKKTKVLLP
+553 LERKGTKKTKVLLP

-593 KLLQIERGEMEPSE
+593 KLLQIERGEMEPKT
-607 FMTEINTM
+607 FMTEIKEM
-615 ITELV
+615 ISSLVTTTEAA
-620 KNTEMKK
+620 K
-627 GANALMKNKIIGICP
+627 GANALMKNKIFGVCP
-642 NCGKPVV
+642 NCGNPVV

-720 SKFSLEFEGGC
+720 SKFSLEFENGGC

>member
-1 MKSLWRMSR
+1 M
-10 RRPARRIRQK
+10 
-20 NNSIGGVCRLTY
+20 
-32 CNPKQIGGI
+32 
-41 LIAKLIV
+41 
-48 AEKPSVA
+48 PS
-55 MSYAKVL
+55 SNKV
-62 GATNRKD
+62 RKVTSEN
-69 GYLEGNGYL
+69 Y
-78 VSWCVG
+78 
-84 HLVELAPPNIYDA
+84 P
-97 KYVKWSIA
+97 
-105 DLPILPERWQYL
+105 
-117 VSASTKKQFGILQK
+117 
-131 LMHRPDVD
+131 
-139 SVICATDAGRE
+139 TDAGRE

-161 AGCKKPVFR
+161 AGCKKTFSR

-176 EENAIREGFA
+176 EEAAIREGFA

-250 TPEKFYTVALTLAD
+250 VPEKFYTVALTLAD

-284 KCRKEGRVTVQKMER
+284 KCRKEERVTVQKMDR
-299 KEKSESPPQLYDLTA
+299 KEKSESPPPLYDLTA

-362 GLVTDT
+362 ELVATAAGAFDFHEDVPVH
-368 GRALAVEE
+368 A
-376 PFPIHVQ
+376 Q
-383 QVINGSK
+383 QVIDSSK

-395 ALLPTKSMANADL
+395 ALLPTASVAKTDL
-408 AALPAGEWNVLRLI
+408 SALPAGERSILRLVV
-422 AARLLCAVGEPH
+422 ARLLCAVGEAH
-434 RYAETTLTTICA
+434 RYAETTMTTICA
-446 GEEFTAKGKEI
+446 GEEFTAKVKAV
-457 LEEGWKAVERKVLAD
+457 LSDGWKGIERKMLSELLGKQKEPVVLPD
-472 ILNRKQELTA
+472 VQEQSQCSIA
-482 LPNAAENECGIL
+482 G
-494 NAELK
+494 AELK
-499 EGQTSPPKHFTED
+499 EGQTSAPKHFTED
-512 LLLHAME
+512 LLLHSME

-527 EGVERQGIGTPA
+527 ESVERQGIGTPA

-627 GANALMKNKIIGICP
+627 GANALMKSKIIGVCP

-658 NRECRFVLWKDNAFL
+658 NRECRFVLWKDNAFF
-673 KRLGKRMDAHVAD
+673 KRLGKRLDAHVAD

-710 VLLGTEPDGR
+710 VLLSCEADGR
-720 SKFSLEFEGGC
+720 SKFSLEFENGGC

>member
-1 MKSLWRMSR
+1 MKL
-10 RRPARRIRQK
+10 
-20 NNSIGGVCRLTY
+20 VL
-32 CNPKQIGGI
+32 
-41 LIAKLIV
+41 

-55 MSYAKVL
+55 MSLSKVI
-62 GATNRKD
+62 GADQRGD
-69 GYLEGNGYL
+69 GYMEGNGYL

-84 HLVELAPPNIYDA
+84 HLVELSQPEAYDEKYA
-97 KYVKWSIA
+97 KWKYD
-105 DLPILPERWQYL
+105 DLPILPEHWQYQ
-117 VSASTKKQFGILQK
+117 VSASTKKQFGILKK
-131 LMHRPDVD
+131 LMQRKDVE
-139 SVICATDAGRE
+139 SLICATDAGRE
-150 GELIFRLVYQQ
+150 GELIFRLVYHQC
-161 AGCKKPVFR
+161 GCKKPVER
-170 LWLSSM
+170 LWISSM
-176 EENAIREGFA
+176 EDSAIREGFQK
-186 HLKPSTEYDALY
+186 LRPGTEYDALY
-198 NAALCRERADW
+198 EAALCRERADW

-222 YGQPLAVGRVMTP
+222 YNQPLAVGRVMTP
-235 VLAMTVVREAAIAAF
+235 VLAMTVLQEAAIAAF
-250 TPEKFYTVALTLAD
+250 VPEKFYTVSLTLAD

-284 KCRKEGRVTVQKMER
+284 KCRKEKRVTVQKMER

-368 GRALAVEE
+368 GKAFAVEE
-376 PFPIHVQ
+376 PIPIHVQ

-408 AALPAGEWNVLRLI
+408 AALPAGERNVLRLI

-446 GEEFTAKGKEI
+446 GEEFSAKGKVV
-457 LEEGWKAVERKVLAD
+457 LSEGWKTVERKMLGDLLGKQKEAVVLPDVKEQSQCSVA
-472 ILNRKQELTA
+472 
-482 LPNAAENECGIL
+482 G
-494 NAELK
+494 AELK
-499 EGQTSPPKHFTED
+499 EGQTSPPKPYTED
-512 LLLHAME
+512 TLLSAMQ
-519 TASADSMP
+519 AAGADSMP

-593 KLLQIERGEMEPSE
+593 KLLQIERSEMEPSE
-607 FMTEINTM
+607 FMTEIKEM
-615 ITELV
+615 ISSLVTTTEAA
-620 KNTEMKK
+620 K

-642 NCGKPVV
+642 NCGANVV

-673 KRLGKRMDAHVAD
+673 KRLGKRLDAHVAD

-710 VLLGTEPDGR
+710 VLLSCEADGR

>member
-1 MKSLWRMSR
+1 
-10 RRPARRIRQK
+10 
-20 NNSIGGVCRLTY
+20 
-32 CNPKQIGGI
+32 
-41 LIAKLIV
+41 
-48 AEKPSVA
+48 

-62 GATNRKD
+62 GATSRKD
-69 GYLEGNGYL
+69 GYLEGNDYL

-84 HLVELAPPNIYDA
+84 HLVELAPPNVYDA

-105 DLPILPERWQYL
+105 DLPILPEKWQYL

-131 LMHRPDVD
+131 PMHRPDVD
-139 SVICATDAGRE
+139 SIVNSCDSGRE

-161 AGCKKPVFR
+161 AGCKKPFSR

-186 HLKPSTEYDALY
+186 RLKPSTEYDALY

-250 TPEKFYTVALTLAD
+250 VPQKFYTVELELTS
-264 GGTASSKRF
+264 GCTASSRRISEK
-273 AQKADAELLLS
+273 DAAENLLAE
-284 KCRKEGRVTVQKMER
+284 CRKEMISTIQKVTR
-299 KEKSESPPQLYDLTA
+299 KEKSENPPLLYDLTA

-362 GLVTDT
+362 GLVADT
-368 GRALAVEE
+368 GGAFAVEE

-390 VTDHH
+390 VNDHH
-395 ALLPTKSMANADL
+395 ALLPTKSMAKADL
-408 AALPAGEWNVLRLI
+408 AALPAGERNILRLI

-446 GEEFTAKGKEI
+446 EEEFSAKGKVV
-457 LEEGWKAVERKVLAD
+457 LSDGWKAVERKMLGELLGKQKEPAVLPD
-472 ILNRKQELTA
+472 VQEQSQCCVT
-482 LPNAAENECGIL
+482 G
-494 NAELK
+494 AELK
-499 EGQTSPPKHFTED
+499 EGQTSPPKSYTED
-512 LLLHAME
+512 TLLSAMQ
-519 TASADSMP
+519 AAGADSMP
-527 EGVERQGIGTPA
+527 QGVERQGIGTPA

-593 KLLQIERGEMEPSE
+593 KLLRIERGEMEPNE
-607 FMTEINTM
+607 FMTEIKEM
-615 ITELV
+615 ISSLVTTTEAR
-620 KNTEMKK
+620 K
-627 GANALMKNKIIGICP
+627 GANALMKNKVIGVCP
-642 NCGKPVV
+642 NCGKSVV

-658 NRECRFVLWKDNAFL
+658 NRECRFVLWKDNAFF
-673 KRLGKRMDAHVAD
+673 KRLGKRLDAHAAD

-696 KDCKS
+696 KGCKS

-710 VLLGTEPDGR
+710 VLLSCEADGR

>member
-1 MKSLWRMSR
+1 MKL
-10 RRPARRIRQK
+10 
-20 NNSIGGVCRLTY
+20 VL
-32 CNPKQIGGI
+32 
-41 LIAKLIV
+41 

-55 MSYAKVL
+55 MSLSKVI
-62 GATNRKD
+62 GANQRGD
-69 GYLEGNGYL
+69 GYMEGNGYL

-84 HLVELAPPNIYDA
+84 HLVELSQPEAYDEKYA
-97 KYVKWSIA
+97 KWKYD
-105 DLPILPERWQYL
+105 DLPILPEHWQYQ
-117 VSASTKKQFGILQK
+117 VSASTKKQFGILKK
-131 LMHRPDVD
+131 LMQRKDVE
-139 SVICATDAGRE
+139 SLICATDAGRE

-161 AGCKKPVFR
+161 AGCKKPFSR

-176 EENAIREGFA
+176 EESAIREGFA

-235 VLAMTVVREAAIAAF
+235 VLAMTVEREAAIAAF

-284 KCRKEGRVTVQKMER
+284 KCRKEGRATVQKMER

-368 GRALAVEE
+368 GKAFAVEE
-376 PFPIHVQ
+376 PLSIHVQ

-408 AALPAGEWNVLRLI
+408 AALPAGERNVLRLI
-422 AARLLCAVGEPH
+422 AARLLCAVGEPYC
-434 RYAETTLTTICA
+434 YAETTLTTICA
-446 GEEFTAKGKEI
+446 GEEFTAKGKVV
-457 LEEGWKAVERKVLAD
+457 LSEGWKTMERKMLGELLSKQKEPAVLPD
-472 ILNRKQELTA
+472 VQEQSQCSVA
-482 LPNAAENECGIL
+482 G
-494 NAELK
+494 AELK

-539 TRAATIEKLVQKGF
+539 TRSATIEKLVQKGF
-553 LERKGSKKTKVLLP
+553 LERKGNKKTKVLLP

-593 KLLQIERGEMEPSE
+593 KLLQIERSEMEPE
-607 FMTEINTM
+607 TFMTEIKEM
-615 ITELV
+615 ISSLVTTTEAA
-620 KNTEMKK
+620 K
-627 GANALMKNKIIGICP
+627 GANALMKNKIIGVCP

-658 NRECRFVLWKDNAFL
+658 NRECRFALWKDNAYF
-673 KRLGKRMDAHVAD
+673 KRLGKHLDGRVVD

-710 VLLGTEPDGR
+710 VLLSAESDGR

>member
-1 MKSLWRMSR
+1 MSY
-10 RRPARRIRQK
+10 
-20 NNSIGGVCRLTY
+20 RLV
-32 CNPKQIGGI
+32 
-41 LIAKLIV
+41 V
-48 AEKPSVA
+48 AEKPSVGA
-55 MSYAKVL
+55 AYAKVL
-62 GATNRKD
+62 GATNRQD
-69 GYLEGNGYL
+69 GYWEGNGYL

-97 KYVKWSIA
+97 KYVKWSVA
-105 DLPILPERWQYL
+105 DLPILPQKWQYL

-139 SVICATDAGRE
+139 SIVNSCDSGRE
-150 GELIFRLVYQQ
+150 GELIFRLVYEQ
-161 AGCKKPVFR
+161 AGCKKPVSR

-186 HLKPSTEYDALY
+186 HLRPSTEYDALY

-250 TPEKFYTVALTLAD
+250 VPEKFHTVSLTLAD

-284 KCRKEGRVTVQKMER
+284 KCRKEKRVTVQKMER
-299 KEKSESPPQLYDLTA
+299 KEKSESPPQLYDLTV

-344 YPRTDSR
+344 YPRTDSC

-368 GRALAVEE
+368 GRAFAVEE
-376 PFPIHVQ
+376 PIPIHVQ
-383 QVINGSK
+383 QVIDGSK

-395 ALLPTKSMANADL
+395 ALLPTKSMAKADL
-408 AALPAGEWNVLRLI
+408 AALPAGERNVLRLI

-434 RYAETTLTTICA
+434 RYAETTIITICA
-446 GEEFTAKGKEI
+446 GEEFSAKGKVV
-457 LEEGWKAVERKVLAD
+457 LSEGWKAVERKVLAD

-512 LLLHAME
+512 TLLHAME
-519 TASADSMP
+519 TASVDGMP

-553 LERKGSKKTKVLLP
+553 LERKGNKKTKVLLP

-593 KLLQIERGEMEPSE
+593 KLLQIERSEMEPSE

-627 GANALMKNKIIGICP
+627 GANALMKSKIIGVCP

-658 NRECRFVLWKDNAFL
+658 NRECRFILWKDNAFF
-673 KRLGKRMDAHVAD
+673 KRLGKRLDAHVAD

-701 AKGKTYNAT
+701 TKGKTYNAT
-710 VLLGTEPDGR
+710 VLLSCEADGR

>member
-1 MKSLWRMSR
+1 
-10 RRPARRIRQK
+10 
-20 NNSIGGVCRLTY
+20 
-32 CNPKQIGGI
+32 
-41 LIAKLIV
+41 
-48 AEKPSVA
+48 

-62 GATNRKD
+62 GATRRQD

-84 HLVELAPPNIYDA
+84 HLVELAPPNVYDA

-105 DLPILPERWQYL
+105 DLPILPEKWQYL

-139 SVICATDAGRE
+139 SIVNSCDSGRE

-161 AGCKKPVFR
+161 AGCKKPFSR

-186 HLKPSTEYDALY
+186 RLKPSTEYDALY

-235 VLAMTVVREAAIAAF
+235 VLAMTVVREAAIVAF
-250 TPEKFYTVALTLAD
+250 VPQKFYTVELELTS
-264 GGTASSKRF
+264 GCTASSRRISEK
-273 AQKADAELLLS
+273 DAAENLLAE
-284 KCRKEGRVTVQKMER
+284 CRKEMISTIQKVTR
-299 KEKSESPPQLYDLTA
+299 KEKSENPPLLYDLTA

-333 AQSLYEKRLIT
+333 AQSLYEKRLTT

-362 GLVTDT
+362 GLVADT
-368 GRALAVEE
+368 GGAFAVEE

-390 VTDHH
+390 VNDHH
-395 ALLPTKSMANADL
+395 ALLPTKSMAKADL
-408 AALPAGEWNVLRLI
+408 AALPAGERNILRLI

-446 GEEFTAKGKEI
+446 EEEFSAKGKVV
-457 LEEGWKAVERKVLAD
+457 LSDGWKAVERKMLGELLGKQKEPAVLPD
-472 ILNRKQELTA
+472 VQEQSQCCVT
-482 LPNAAENECGIL
+482 G
-494 NAELK
+494 AELK
-499 EGQTSPPKHFTED
+499 EGQTSPPKSYTED
-512 LLLHAME
+512 TLLSAMQ
-519 TASADSMP
+519 AAGADSMP
-527 EGVERQGIGTPA
+527 QGVERQGIGTPA

-593 KLLQIERGEMEPSE
+593 KLLQIERGEMEPNE
-607 FMTEINTM
+607 FMTEIKEM
-615 ITELV
+615 ISSLVTTTEAA
-620 KNTEMKK
+620 K
-627 GANALMKNKIIGICP
+627 GANALMKNKIIGVCP

-658 NRECRFVLWKDNAFL
+658 NRECRFVLWKDNAFF
-673 KRLGKRMDAHVAD
+673 KRLGKRLDAHVAD

-720 SKFSLEFEGGC
+720 SKFSLEFEGGF

>member
-1 MKSLWRMSR
+1 MNRKK
-10 RRPARRIRQK
+10 PARKIPNPSDFK
-20 NNSIGGVCRLTY
+20 AAFCRRTY
-32 CNPKQIGGI
+32 CNQKQIGVI
-41 LIAKLIV
+41 FIAKLVV

-62 GATNRKD
+62 GATSRKD
-69 GYLEGNGYL
+69 GYLEGNSYL

-84 HLVELAPPNIYDA
+84 HLVELAPPNVYDA

-131 LMHRPDVD
+131 LMQRPDVD

-161 AGCKKPVFR
+161 AGCKKPFSR

-176 EENAIREGFA
+176 EETAIREGFQK
-186 HLKPSTEYDALY
+186 LKPSTEYDALY

-250 TPEKFYTVALTLAD
+250 VPEKFYTVDLELTS
-264 GGTASSKRF
+264 GCTASSKRF
-273 AQKADAELLLS
+273 AQKEDAELLLS
-284 KCRKEGRVTVQKMER
+284 KCRKEGRATVQKMER

-344 YPRTDSR
+344 YPRTDSC

-368 GRALAVEE
+368 GRAFAVEE

-408 AALPAGEWNVLRLI
+408 AALPAGERNVLRLI

-446 GEEFTAKGKEI
+446 GEEFSAKGKVV
-457 LEEGWKAVERKVLAD
+457 LSDGWKAMERKMLDDLLDKKKEPSVLPDVPEQSQCSIA
-472 ILNRKQELTA
+472 
-482 LPNAAENECGIL
+482 G
-494 NAELK
+494 AELK
-499 EGQTSPPKHFTED
+499 EGQTSAPKHFTED
-512 LLLHAME
+512 LLLSAMQ
-519 TASADSMP
+519 TAGSESMP
-527 EGVERQGIGTPA
+527 DGVERQGIGTPA

-579 EEIQSPEMTADWET
+579 EEIQSAEMTADWET
-593 KLLQIERGEMEPSE
+593 KLLQIERGEMEPE
-607 FMTEINTM
+607 TFMTEIKEM
-615 ITELV
+615 ISSLVTTTEAA
-620 KNTEMKK
+620 K
-627 GANALMKNKIIGICP
+627 GANALMKNKIIGVCP

-710 VLLGTEPDGR
+710 VLLSCETDGR
-720 SKFSLEFEGGC
+720 SKFSLEFENGGC

>member
-1 MKSLWRMSR
+1 M
-10 RRPARRIRQK
+10 
-20 NNSIGGVCRLTY
+20 
-32 CNPKQIGGI
+32 
-41 LIAKLIV
+41 
-48 AEKPSVA
+48 PS
-55 MSYAKVL
+55 SNKV
-62 GATNRKD
+62 RKVTSEN
-69 GYLEGNGYL
+69 Y
-78 VSWCVG
+78 
-84 HLVELAPPNIYDA
+84 P
-97 KYVKWSIA
+97 
-105 DLPILPERWQYL
+105 
-117 VSASTKKQFGILQK
+117 
-131 LMHRPDVD
+131 
-139 SVICATDAGRE
+139 TDAGRE
-150 GELIFRLVYQQ
+150 GELIFRLVYKQ
-161 AGCKKPVFR
+161 AGCKKSFSR

-176 EENAIREGFA
+176 EESAIREGFA

-222 YGQPLAVGRVMTP
+222 YSQPLAVGRVMTP

-299 KEKSESPPQLYDLTA
+299 KEKAESPPQLYDLTA

-362 GLVTDT
+362 GLVTAT
-368 GRALAVEE
+368 GEAFAVEE
-376 PFPIHVQ
+376 PIPIHVQ

-395 ALLPTKSMANADL
+395 ALLPTKSMARADL
-408 AALPAGEWNVLRLI
+408 AALPAGERNILRLI
-422 AARLLCAVGEPH
+422 AARLLCAVGEPYC
-434 RYAETTLTTICA
+434 YAETTLTTICA
-446 GEEFTAKGKEI
+446 GEEFTAKGKVV
-457 LEEGWKAVERKVLAD
+457 LSEGWKTMERKMLGELLSKQKEPAVVLPD
-472 ILNRKQELTA
+472 VQEQSQCSVA
-482 LPNAAENECGIL
+482 G
-494 NAELK
+494 AELK

-553 LERKGSKKTKVLLP
+553 LERKGNKKTKVLLP

-593 KLLQIERGEMEPSE
+593 KLLQIERGEMEPE
-607 FMTEINTM
+607 TFMTEIKEM
-615 ITELV
+615 ISSLVTTTEAA
-620 KNTEMKK
+620 K
-627 GANALMKNKIIGICP
+627 GANALMKNKIIGVCP

-658 NRECRFVLWKDNAFL
+658 NRECRFALWKDNAYF
-673 KRLGKRMDAHVAD
+673 KRLGKHLDGRVVD

-710 VLLGTEPDGR
+710 VLLSAESDGR

>member
-1 MKSLWRMSR
+1 MKL
-10 RRPARRIRQK
+10 
-20 NNSIGGVCRLTY
+20 VL
-32 CNPKQIGGI
+32 
-41 LIAKLIV
+41 

-55 MSYAKVL
+55 MSLSKVI
-62 GATNRKD
+62 GADQRGD
-69 GYLEGNGYL
+69 GYMEGNGYL

-84 HLVELAPPNIYDA
+84 HLVELSQPEAYDEKYA
-97 KYVKWSIA
+97 KWKYD
-105 DLPILPERWQYL
+105 DLPILPEHWQYQ
-117 VSASTKKQFGILQK
+117 VSASTKKQFGILKK
-131 LMHRPDVD
+131 LMQRKDVE
-139 SVICATDAGRE
+139 SLICATDAGRE

-161 AGCKKPVFR
+161 AQCKKPFSR

-176 EENAIREGFA
+176 EENAIREGVA

-209 MVGINASRLFSCL
+209 LVGINASRLFSCL

-250 TPEKFYTVALTLAD
+250 VPEKFYTVDLELTS
-264 GGTASSKRF
+264 GCTASSKRF

-299 KEKSESPPQLYDLTA
+299 KEKSESPPALYDLTT
-314 LQRDANRLLGFTA
+314 LQRDANRLLGFTT

-351 FLTEDMAASLP
+351 FLTDDMAASLP

-368 GRALAVEE
+368 GKAFAVEE
-376 PFPIHVQ
+376 PVPIHVQ

-408 AALPAGEWNVLRLI
+408 AALPAGERNVLRLI

-446 GEEFTAKGKEI
+446 GEEFSAKGKVM
-457 LEEGWKAVERKVLAD
+457 LSEGWKAMEQKMLGELLGKQKEAAVLPD
-472 ILNRKQELTA
+472 VQEQSQCSIA
-482 LPNAAENECGIL
+482 G
-494 NAELK
+494 AELK
-499 EGQTSPPKHFTED
+499 EGQTSAPKHFTED
-512 LLLHAME
+512 LLLHSME

-553 LERKGSKKTKVLLP
+553 LERKGTKKTKVLLP

-615 ITELV
+615 VTELV
-620 KNTEMKK
+620 KKTEMKK
-627 GANALMKNKIIGICP
+627 GANALMKSKIIGVCP

-658 NRECRFVLWKDNAFL
+658 NRECRFVLWKDNAFF
-673 KRLGKRMDAHVAD
+673 KRLGKRLDAHVAD

-710 VLLGTEPDGR
+710 VLLSCEADGR

>member
-1 MKSLWRMSR
+1 MRKIPNPSDFK
-10 RRPARRIRQK
+10 AAF
-20 NNSIGGVCRLTY
+20 CRLTY

-62 GATNRKD
+62 GATSRQD

-84 HLVELAPPNIYDA
+84 HLVELAPPNVYDA
-97 KYVKWSIA
+97 KYTKWSIA
-105 DLPILPERWQYL
+105 DLPILPQKWQYL
-117 VSASTKKQFGILQK
+117 VSASTQKQFGILQK

-139 SVICATDAGRE
+139 SIVNSCDSGRE

-161 AGCKKPVFR
+161 AGCKKPFSR

-198 NAALCRERADW
+198 QAALCRERADW

-250 TPEKFYTVALTLAD
+250 VPEKFYTVALTLAD
-264 GGTASSKRF
+264 GGIASSKRF

-368 GRALAVEE
+368 GKVFAVEE
-376 PFPIHVQ
+376 PVPIHVQ

-395 ALLPTKSMANADL
+395 ALLPTKSMAKADL
-408 AALPAGEWNVLRLI
+408 AALPAGERNVLRLI
-422 AARLLCAVGEPH
+422 AARLLCAVGEPY

-446 GEEFTAKGKEI
+446 GEEFSVKGKVV
-457 LEEGWKAVERKVLAD
+457 LSEGWKAMERKTLGELLGKQKPAVVLPD
-472 ILNRKQELTA
+472 VQEQSQCSFA
-482 LPNAAENECGIL
+482 G
-494 NAELK
+494 AELK
-499 EGQTSPPKHFTED
+499 EGQTSPPKSYTED
-512 LLLHAME
+512 TLLSAMQ
-519 TASADSMP
+519 AAGANSIP

-553 LERKGSKKTKVLLP
+553 LERKSNKKAKVLLP

-593 KLLQIERGEMEPSE
+593 KLLQIERSEMEPE
-607 FMTEINTM
+607 TFMTEIKEM
-615 ITELV
+615 ISSLVTTTEAR
-620 KNTEMKK
+620 K
-627 GANALMKNKIIGICP
+627 GANALMKNKVIGVCP
-642 NCGKPVV
+642 NCGANVV

-658 NRECRFVLWKDNAFL
+658 NRECRFVLWKDNAFF
-673 KRLGKRMDAHVAD
+673 KRLGKRLDAHAAD

-696 KDCKS
+696 KDCRS

-710 VLLGTEPDGR
+710 VLLSTENDGR
-720 SKFSLEFEGGC
+720 SKFSLEFENGGC

>member
-1 MKSLWRMSR
+1 M
-10 RRPARRIRQK
+10 
-20 NNSIGGVCRLTY
+20 
-32 CNPKQIGGI
+32 
-41 LIAKLIV
+41 
-48 AEKPSVA
+48 PS
-55 MSYAKVL
+55 SNKV
-62 GATNRKD
+62 RKVTSEN
-69 GYLEGNGYL
+69 Y
-78 VSWCVG
+78 
-84 HLVELAPPNIYDA
+84 P
-97 KYVKWSIA
+97 
-105 DLPILPERWQYL
+105 
-117 VSASTKKQFGILQK
+117 T
-131 LMHRPDVD
+131 D
-139 SVICATDAGRE
+139 SGRE
-150 GELIFRLVYQQ
+150 GELIFRLVYEQ
-161 AGCKKPVFR
+161 AGCKKPVSR

-222 YGQPLAVGRVMTP
+222 YNQPLAVGRVMTP

-250 TPEKFYTVALTLAD
+250 TPEKFYTVDLELTS
-264 GGTASSKRF
+264 GCTASSRRIPEKSV
-273 AQKADAELLLS
+273 AENLLKA
-284 KCRKEGRVTVQKMER
+284 CRKEMVATIQRITR
-299 KEKSESPPQLYDLTA
+299 KEKYESPPQLYDLTA

-351 FLTEDMAASLP
+351 FLTEDMSASLP

-368 GRALAVEE
+368 VRAFAVEE
-376 PFPIHVQ
+376 PIPIHVQ
-383 QVINGSK
+383 QVIDGSK

-395 ALLPTKSMANADL
+395 ALPPTKSMAKADL
-408 AALPAGEWNVLRLI
+408 AALPAGERNVLRLI
-422 AARLLCAVGEPH
+422 AARLICAVGEPH
-434 RYAETTLTTICA
+434 RYAETMLTTICA
-446 GEEFTAKGKEI
+446 GEEFSAKGKVV
-457 LEEGWKAVERKVLAD
+457 LSEGWKAVERKMLGELLGKQKEPAVLPD
-472 ILNRKQELTA
+472 VQEQSQCSIA
-482 LPNAAENECGIL
+482 G
-494 NAELK
+494 AELK
-499 EGQTSPPKHFTED
+499 EGQTSAPKHFTED
-512 LLLHAME
+512 LLLHSME

-593 KLLQIERGEMEPSE
+593 KLLCVERGEMESE
-607 FMTEINTM
+607 TFMTEIKDMISSLVNT
-615 ITELV
+615 TEA
-620 KNTEMKK
+620 MK
-627 GANALMKNKIIGICP
+627 GANVLMKNKVIGVCP
-642 NCGKPVV
+642 NCGKSVV

-658 NRECRFVLWKDNAFL
+658 SNPCRFVLWKDNAFF
-673 KRLGKRMDAHVAD
+673 KRLGKRLDAHVAD

-696 KDCKS
+696 KDCRS

-720 SKFSLEFEGGC
+720 SKFSLEFENGGC

>member
-1 MKSLWRMSR
+1 MSY
-10 RRPARRIRQK
+10 QLVV
-20 NNSIGGVCRLTY
+20 S
-32 CNPKQIGGI
+32 
-41 LIAKLIV
+41 
-48 AEKPSVA
+48 EKPSVGA
-55 MSYAKVL
+55 AYAKVL
-62 GATNRKD
+62 GATNRQD
-69 GYLEGNGYL
+69 GYWEGNGYL

-84 HLVELAPPNIYDA
+84 HLVELAPPNVYDA

-105 DLPILPERWQYL
+105 DLPILPQKWQYL

-131 LMHRPDVD
+131 LMHRPDVE
-139 SVICATDAGRE
+139 SIVNSCDAGRE

-161 AGCKKPVFR
+161 AGCKKPFSR

-176 EENAIREGFA
+176 EESAIREGFA

-250 TPEKFYTVALTLAD
+250 VPQKFYTVELELTS
-264 GGTASSKRF
+264 GCTASSRRISEK
-273 AQKADAELLLS
+273 DAAENLLAE
-284 KCRKEGRVTVQKMER
+284 CRKEMISTIQKVTR
-299 KEKSESPPQLYDLTA
+299 KEKSENPPLLYDLTA

-333 AQSLYEKRLIT
+333 AQNLYEKRLIT

-362 GLVTDT
+362 GLVADT
-368 GRALAVEE
+368 GGAFAVEE

-390 VTDHH
+390 VNDHH
-395 ALLPTKSMANADL
+395 ALLPTKSMAKADL
-408 AALPAGEWNVLRLI
+408 AALPAGERNILRLI

-446 GEEFTAKGKEI
+446 EEEFSAKGKVV
-457 LEEGWKAVERKVLAD
+457 LSDGWKAVERKMLGELLGKQKEPAVLPD
-472 ILNRKQELTA
+472 VQEQSQCCVT
-482 LPNAAENECGIL
+482 G
-494 NAELK
+494 AELK
-499 EGQTSPPKHFTED
+499 EGQTSPPKSYTED
-512 LLLHAME
+512 TLLSAMQ
-519 TASADSMP
+519 AAGADSMP
-527 EGVERQGIGTPA
+527 QGVERQGIGTPA

-593 KLLQIERGEMEPSE
+593 KLLRIERGEMEPNE
-607 FMTEINTM
+607 FMTEIKEM
-615 ITELV
+615 ISSLVTTTEAR
-620 KNTEMKK
+620 K
-627 GANALMKNKIIGICP
+627 GANALMKNKVIGVCP
-642 NCGKPVV
+642 NCGKSVV

-658 NRECRFVLWKDNAFL
+658 NRECRFVLWKDNAFF
-673 KRLGKRMDAHVAD
+673 KRLGKRLDAHVAD

-710 VLLGTEPDGR
+710 VLLSCEADGR

>member
-1 MKSLWRMSR
+1 
-10 RRPARRIRQK
+10 
-20 NNSIGGVCRLTY
+20 
-32 CNPKQIGGI
+32 
-41 LIAKLIV
+41 
-48 AEKPSVA
+48 

-62 GATNRKD
+62 GATSRKD
-69 GYLEGNGYL
+69 GYLEGNDYL

-84 HLVELAPPNIYDA
+84 HLVELAPPNVYDA

-105 DLPILPERWQYL
+105 DLPILPEKWQYL

-139 SVICATDAGRE
+139 SIVNSCDSGRE

-161 AGCKKPVFR
+161 AGCKKPFSR

-186 HLKPSTEYDALY
+186 RLKPSTEYDALY

-250 TPEKFYTVALTLAD
+250 VPQKFYTVELELTS
-264 GGTASSKRF
+264 GCTASSRRISEK
-273 AQKADAELLLS
+273 DAAENLLAE
-284 KCRKEGRVTVQKMER
+284 CRKEMISTIQKVTR
-299 KEKSESPPQLYDLTA
+299 KEKSENPPLLYDLTA

-362 GLVTDT
+362 GLVADT
-368 GRALAVEE
+368 GGAFAVEE

-390 VTDHH
+390 VNDHH
-395 ALLPTKSMANADL
+395 ALLPTKSMAKADL
-408 AALPAGEWNVLRLI
+408 AALPAGERNILRLI

-446 GEEFTAKGKEI
+446 EEEFSAKGKVV
-457 LEEGWKAVERKVLAD
+457 LSDGWKAVERKMLGELLGKQKEPAVLPD
-472 ILNRKQELTA
+472 VQEQSQCCVT
-482 LPNAAENECGIL
+482 G
-494 NAELK
+494 AELK
-499 EGQTSPPKHFTED
+499 EGQTSPPKSYTED
-512 LLLHAME
+512 TLLSAMQ
-519 TASADSMP
+519 AAGADSMP
-527 EGVERQGIGTPA
+527 QGVERQGIGTPA

-593 KLLQIERGEMEPSE
+593 KLLRIERGEMEPNE
-607 FMTEINTM
+607 FMTEIKEM
-615 ITELV
+615 ISSLVTTTEAR
-620 KNTEMKK
+620 K
-627 GANALMKNKIIGICP
+627 GANALMKNRIIGVCP

-658 NRECRFVLWKDNAFL
+658 NRECRFVLWKDNAFF
-673 KRLGKRMDAHVAD
+673 KRLGKRLDAHAAD

-696 KDCKS
+696 KGCKS

-710 VLLGTEPDGR
+710 VLLSCEADGR